1 MRMVTLAFLYL
12 MAADG
17 IRVSMVE
24 FFGGLD
30 RGGERV
36 LGGHGVL
43 QRRVN
48 VVEVGG

>member
-1 MRMVTLAFLYL
+1 

-17 IRVSMVE
+17 IRESMVE
-24 FFGGLD
+24 VFGGLD

-43 QRRVN
+43 QRRMD
-48 VVEVGG
+48 VVEVGGKI